1 MQCVCVSCRLL
12 WLASLQSLM
21 INSSCSNSNFC
32 PCYAVSCIRWFVLF
46 INGIRLTC
54 SYAWDVLLAEW
65 SDDKCKLIC
74 WSSLF
79 SSACKTLLLS
89 VWRATVHRVSNC
101 MTCNCVAECMMRVTV
116 WHATML
122 LSVWCALCNSVAE
135 RALQLCILCVCV
147 CLVAGWRNSIKLQFT
162 QSTEWTADKVPTV
175 SATVSK
181 CQRQRAICQ
190 QASVINCGT

>member
-101 MTCNCVAECMMRVTV
+101 MTCNCVAECMMCVTV
-116 WHATML
+116 WHATVL

-147 CLVAGWRNSIKLQFT
+147 FSRRMTKQHQTAVHAVDRVNSW
-162 QSTEWTADKVPTV
+162 QSTD
-175 SATVSK
+175 
-181 CQRQRAICQ
+181 R
-190 QASVINCGT
+190 